1 MDRELKPCPFCGE
14 EVAIHFNKYTKQYS
28 VACGNPECN
37 LCVQTIPCKTLE
49 QTIEIWNRRADNG
62 KL

>member
-1 MDRELKPCPFCGE
+1 MSKELKPCPFCGG
-14 EVAIHFNKYTKQYS
+14 EVAIHFNKYTKRYS
-28 VACGNPECN
+28 IACGNPECN
-37 LCVQTIPCKTLE
+37 LCVQTIPCKTSE